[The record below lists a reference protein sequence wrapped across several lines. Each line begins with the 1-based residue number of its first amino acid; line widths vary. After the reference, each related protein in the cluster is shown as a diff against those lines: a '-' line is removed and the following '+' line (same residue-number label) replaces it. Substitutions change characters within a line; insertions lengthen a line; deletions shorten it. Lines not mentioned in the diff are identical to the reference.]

1 MPTAVHSP
9 QTRDPLRPAP
19 VAADD
24 AGPEGPLLS
33 RRVPQA
39 HLAPELRR
47 HGREGATAG
56 PDGALPDAAEARA
69 ALSRYQASRQAAK
82 AAVDDGR
89 SRRGRSRAP
98 AGRRRMVVTA
108 AGTVDGRQL
117 DWLLVDFVRSTAG
130 ARHALV
136 VSADGLR
143 LAASQGVDE
152 ALGDQLAAVTS
163 GLLSLAQGIAR
174 TYGAGPVRQTIVE
187 MTGGYLFLTSIS
199 EGSMLAVFAERA
211 CDMGMIGYEMTLL
224 AARVGH
230 MLTPG
235 RRSTRPG
242 PPERMPR

>member
-1 MPTAVHSP
+1 
-9 QTRDPLRPAP
+9 
-19 VAADD
+19 
-24 AGPEGPLLS
+24 
-33 RRVPQA
+33 
-39 HLAPELRR
+39 
-47 HGREGATAG
+47 
-56 PDGALPDAAEARA
+56 
-69 ALSRYQASRQAAK
+69 
-82 AAVDDGR
+82 
-89 SRRGRSRAP
+89 
-98 AGRRRMVVTA
+98 MVVTA

-117 DWLLVDFVRSTAG
+117 DWLLVDFVRSTTG

-174 TYGAGPVRQTIVE
+174 SYGAGPVRQTIVE

-199 EGSMLAVFAERA
+199 QGSMLAVFAERA

-235 RRSTRPG
+235 RRATHPG
-242 PPERMPR
+242 PPDRMPR